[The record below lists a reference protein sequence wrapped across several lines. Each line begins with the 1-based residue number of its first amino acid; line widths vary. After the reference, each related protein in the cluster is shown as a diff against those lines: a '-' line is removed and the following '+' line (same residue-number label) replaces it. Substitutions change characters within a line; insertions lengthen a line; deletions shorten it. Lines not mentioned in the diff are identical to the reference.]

1 MRRRHRFAH
10 FRVWIVLSVL
20 LPLLLIGTL
29 ALRRNGPIEAAP
41 IPLSEGPS

>member
-1 MRRRHRFAH
+1 MRRRHRAAH

-41 IPLSEGPS
+41 IPLPGSPS